1 MLKRLFQFTSPSKL
15 REAGVLG
22 MNNRNFNY
30 IMPNNPRHLYP
41 LVDDKLQTK
50 LLVAKA
56 GISSPEMIGVIN
68 CQHDVNNFLSIIGDR
83 KEFVLKP
90 THGSG
95 GRGIMVIK
103 DRIED
108 KFVKSDG
115 SAVDFQYIYQHL
127 SNILSGL
134 YSLGGQPDKVLIER
148 CIKFTKAFD
157 GYSYPGVP
165 DVRIIVYKGYPVMAM
180 MRLSTAS
187 SGGRANLHQGAVGVG
202 ISIKSGK
209 AINAIQKGQIV
220 YEHPDTGKQFST
232 LEIPQWDVHLDLAAR
247 CFEMTKLGYF
257 GADIVLDQ
265 EAGPMILELN
275 ARPGLA
281 IQTANGSGLTK
292 RLQLVDL
299 QNDDPLPPP
308 SERIAFSVN
317 NFV

>member
-1 MLKRLFQFTSPSKL
+1 MLKRLLQFTSPAKL

-50 LLVAKA
+50 LLVQKA
-56 GISSPEMIGVIN
+56 GISSPEMIGVIS
-68 CQHDVNNFLSIIGDR
+68 CQHEVKHFLSVIGDR

-103 DRIED
+103 DRTED
-108 KFVKSDG
+108 KFVMPDG
-115 SAVDFQYIYQHL
+115 SIVDFQYIYQHL

-134 YSLGGQPDKVLIER
+134 YSLGGQPDKALIEH
-148 CIKFTKAFD
+148 CINFTKVFD
-157 GYSYPGVP
+157 GFSFQGVP
-165 DVRIIVYKGYPVMAM
+165 DARIIVYKGYPVMAM

-202 ISIKSGK
+202 ISIKNGK
-209 AINAIQKGQIV
+209 AINAIQKGQII
-220 YEHPDTGKQFST
+220 YEHPDTGKKFSS
-232 LEIPQWDVHLDLAAR
+232 LEIPEWDIHLDLAAR
-247 CFEMTKLGYF
+247 CYEMTKLGYF

-281 IQTANGSGLTK
+281 IQTANGNGLTK
-292 RLQLVDL
+292 RLQLIDK
-299 QNDDPLPPP
+299 QDNDPLPPP
-308 SERIAFSVN
+308 PDRIAFSQK
-317 NFV
+317 NFA